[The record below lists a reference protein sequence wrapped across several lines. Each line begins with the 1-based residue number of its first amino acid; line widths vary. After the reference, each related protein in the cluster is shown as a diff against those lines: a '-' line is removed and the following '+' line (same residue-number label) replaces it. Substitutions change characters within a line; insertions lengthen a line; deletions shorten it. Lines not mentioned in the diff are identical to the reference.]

1 MWRFIKPISKLQNR
15 LPIIK
20 NSLLLDVR
28 NGVMVIIKF
37 GLYSCA
43 MDSIL
48 IAPVLSIILLSNRS
62 FMYLALL
69 GHPVKNDINRTYA
82 ASFGTLNI
90 FLNIKPMLS
99 LIILM
104 LLVDKARSLKIK
116 SGKIEGNRHVFHRL
130 IP

>member
-1 MWRFIKPISKLQNR
+1 M
-15 LPIIK
+15 
-20 NSLLLDVR
+20 LLDVR
-28 NGVMVIIKF
+28 NGVMVIIKL
-37 GLYSCA
+37 GLYNCA

-69 GHPVKNDINRTYA
+69 GLPVKNDINRTYA
-82 ASFGTLNI
+82 ASFGILNI
-90 FLNIKPMLS
+90 FLNIRPMLS

-104 LLVDKARSLKIK
+104 ILVDKARSLRIK